1 MTLQKFI
8 GDSGEVKVA
17 GWLRDHDFQFIC
29 VFENE
34 RGNGLDVV
42 AMKKY
47 RVGDGLQR
55 HVVSLEIK
63 TTTSAGSPS
72 LSANQKK
79 AYLNTGTILLEA
91 CQGIKRFA
99 GASPRVQKRA
109 RHLLAAVRSGVPL
122 VPLAVTVNVD
132 KASTHAAHPGGS
144 VSAVTV
150 DRVRVYRFTKESAPR
165 KVKIYDSSLKGR
177 WPRR

>member
-1 MTLQKFI
+1 MSLPKFI

-17 GWLRDHDFQFIC
+17 GWLRDHDFQFVC

-34 RGNGLDVV
+34 SGNGLDVV

-47 RVGDGLQR
+47 RTGDTLQR
-55 HVVSLEIK
+55 HLVSLEIK
-63 TTTSAGSPS
+63 TTTTAGSPS
-72 LSANQKK
+72 LSTNQKR

-91 CQGIKRFA
+91 AQGIKRFS
-99 GASPRVQKRA
+99 GASPSVQKRA
-109 RHLLAAVRSGVPL
+109 RHLLAAVQSGVPL

-132 KASTHAAHPGGS
+132 PASTHAAHPFGS
-144 VSAVTV
+144 AGLVKV
-150 DRVRVYRFTKESAPR
+150 DRVRVYRFTKESTPR
-165 KVKIYDSSLKGR
+165 KVKIYDTSLKGR